1 MTNGQII
8 LGSGVTTVC
17 TIVYSDQ
24 PATLTLVKHVANVKG
39 GKATPTSW
47 TLHATGP
54 VTISGVTGS
63 AAVTAAALPVG
74 TYSLSESDGPPGYA
88 ASAWTCTN
96 GVVVSDSQI
105 HLSNGTS
112 TTCTITNSDTLA
124 LPGPVSGGELVP
136 TPMLPPWALALLGL
150 IVLGFGMAALWRY
163 RR

>member
-1 MTNGQII
+1 

-17 TIVYSDQ
+17 TLVYSDQ

-47 TLHATGP
+47 TLRATGP
-54 VTISGVTGS
+54 ITVSGATGS

-74 TYSLSESDGPPGYA
+74 TYALSESDGPPGYA

-96 GVVVSDSQI
+96 GVTVSESQI

-136 TPMLPPWALALLGL
+136 TPMLPAWALVLLGL
-150 IVLGFGMAALWRY
+150 IVLGFGAATLRRY
-163 RR
+163 HR